1 VPWWQIKIMIE
12 KFEIFIEKHHM
23 SCVAKEVSLK
33 LFTTIKCGGE
43 ADYLAEPDSYDEL
56 SKIFKFICENN
67 IPYKILGNGSNILVS
82 DNGFRGIVIS
92 LKNLPYFIELHQGKL
107 SVATHIEL
115 AHLQKK
121 CILEGLS
128 GLEFL
133 SGIPGTV
140 GGIIA
145 MNAGAFGHEVD
156 GVLDSIKAVTHEG
169 KIVSIQAENI
179 DFSYR
184 KTKLPFENYIITEG
198 TFNVHKKNMLEV
210 KEICDSYI
218 SQRKSNNLRHAPTF
232 GSTFKNGTDYYA
244 GELIE
249 KCGLKGYAIGDAQI
263 SKTHA
268 NFIINNG
275 NASSKDVYLLIKKM
289 KDEVMKKFGTNLEL
303 EVKLWGD
310 FSYARK

>member
-1 VPWWQIKIMIE
+1 MIE
-12 KFEIFIEKHHM
+12 KFEVFIEKHHL
-23 SCVAKEVSLK
+23 SCVKKQVSIK
-33 LFTTIKCGGE
+33 FFTTIKCGGE
-43 ADYLAEPDSYDEL
+43 ADYLAQPDSYDEL

-67 IPYKILGNGSNILVS
+67 IPYKILGNGSNVLVS
-82 DNGFRGIVIS
+82 DNGFHGIVIS
-92 LKNLPYFIELHQGKL
+92 LKNFPSSIELHDERL
-107 SVATHIEL
+107 TVAAHIEG

-145 MNAGAFGHEVD
+145 MNAGAFGHDVD
-156 GVLDSIKAVTHEG
+156 SVIDSIKVVTHEG
-169 KIVSIQAENI
+169 KLVSVQAKNI
-179 DFSYR
+179 KSSYR
-184 KTKLPFENYIITEG
+184 KTTLPFENYIITEG

-210 KEICDSYI
+210 KELCDSYI
-218 SQRKSNNLRHAPTF
+218 SQRRSSNLRHALTF
-232 GSTFKNGTDYYA
+232 GSTFKNGPDYYA

-289 KDEVMKKFGTNLEL
+289 KDEVKKKFEIDLEL

-310 FSYARK
+310 FSYAGK

>member
-1 VPWWQIKIMIE
+1 MIE
-12 KFEIFIEKHHM
+12 KFEIFIEKHHL
-23 SCVAKEVSLK
+23 SCLKKEVSLK
-33 LFTTIKCGGE
+33 FFTTITCGGE
-43 ADYLAEPDSYDEL
+43 ADYLAQPDSYDEL

-82 DNGFRGIVIS
+82 DNGFHGIVIS
-92 LKNLPYFIELHQGKL
+92 LKNLPYSIELHDKKL
-107 SVATHIEL
+107 TVSAHIEG

-133 SGIPGTV
+133 NGIPGTV

-156 GVLDSIKAVTHEG
+156 SVLDSIKAVTHEG
-169 KIVSIQAENI
+169 KLVSVQAENI
-179 DFSYR
+179 HFSYR
-184 KTKLPFENYIITEG
+184 KIKLPFENYIITEG
-198 TFNVHKKNMLEV
+198 TFNVHKKSMHDV
-210 KEICDSYI
+210 KALCDNYI
-218 SQRKSNNLRHAPTF
+218 SQRKSTNLWHTLTF

-249 KCGLKGYAIGDAQI
+249 KCGLKGYSIGDAKI
-263 SKTHA
+263 SETHA

-275 NASSKDVYLLIKKM
+275 NASSKDVYLLIEKM
-289 KDEVMKKFGTNLEL
+289 KDEVKKKFGINLEL

-310 FSYARK
+310 FSYAGK

>member
-1 VPWWQIKIMIE
+1 MKE
-12 KFEIFIEKHHM
+12 KFEMFIEKHHM
-23 SCVAKEVSLK
+23 SCVKKQVSLK
-33 LFTTIKCGGE
+33 YFTTIKSGGE
-43 ADYLAEPDSYDEL
+43 ADYLAQPDSYDEL
-56 SKIFKFICENN
+56 LKIFKFICENN

-82 DNGFRGIVIS
+82 DNGFYGIVIS
-92 LKNLPYFIELHQGKL
+92 LKNFPYSIELHDKKL
-107 SVATHIEL
+107 TVSAQIEG

-156 GVLDSIKAVTHEG
+156 SVLDSIKVVTHEG
-169 KIVSIQAENI
+169 KLISVQDNDIK
-179 DFSYR
+179 FSYR

-198 TFNVHKKNMLEV
+198 MFKVHKKNMLEV
-210 KEICDSYI
+210 KELCDSYI
-218 SQRKSNNLRHAPTF
+218 SQRKSKNLRHTLTF

-289 KDEVMKKFGTNLEL
+289 RDEVKKKFEKNLEL

-310 FSYARK
+310 FSYAGK

>member
-1 VPWWQIKIMIE
+1 MKE
-12 KFEIFIEKHHM
+12 KFEIFIAKHHL
-23 SCVAKEVSLK
+23 SCLKKEVSLK
-33 LFTTIKCGGE
+33 FFTTIKCGGE
-43 ADYLAEPDSYDEL
+43 ADYLAEPDSYGEL
-56 SKIFKFICENN
+56 LKIFKFICENN

-82 DNGFRGIVIS
+82 DEGFQGIVIS
-92 LKNLPYFIELHQGKL
+92 LKNFPYSIEIHDKRLT
-107 SVATHIEL
+107 VAAQIEG

-145 MNAGAFGHEVD
+145 MNAGAFGHEVNS
-156 GVLDSIKAVTHEG
+156 VLGSVKAVTHEG

-198 TFNVHKKNMLEV
+198 IFNVHKKNMLEV
-210 KEICDSYI
+210 KELCDSYI
-218 SQRKSNNLRHAPTF
+218 SQRKSTNLRHALTF
-232 GSTFKNGTDYYA
+232 GSTFKNGPDYYA

-275 NASSKDVYLLIKKM
+275 NASSKDVYLLTEKM
-289 KDEVMKKFGTNLEL
+289 KDEVKKKFGINLEL
-303 EVKLWGD
+303 EIKLWGD